1 MTHDE
6 LIQMKKGYIDV
17 HCHVIPHI
25 DDGART
31 TSQALRMIGIAYK
44 NGIRTMVATPHYEVS
59 RYDNNIE
66 KIIKYYNKVKMLAK
80 EKYPDFNI
88 FLGNEVFYSYGVIDG
103 LHEKRIFTLGETDY
117 VLVEFSPNDSLEHIE
132 KSLYELINGGYRPI
146 LAHVERYENVIK
158 NHRNTERLVEMG
170 VYIQT
175 NVSTLAG
182 KSGHRIRGK
191 VLKLIKRDL
200 IHFIGTDAHSD
211 GRRAPEAEKGLE
223 YVLKKTDEE
232 TAYRLFRDNALKM
245 LNNEY
250 LEED

>member
-103 LHEKRIFTLGETDY
+103 LNETRIFTE
-117 VLVEFSPNDSLEHIE
+117 
-132 KSLYELINGGYRPI
+132 
-146 LAHVERYENVIK
+146 
-158 NHRNTERLVEMG
+158 
-170 VYIQT
+170 
-175 NVSTLAG
+175 
-182 KSGHRIRGK
+182 
-191 VLKLIKRDL
+191 
-200 IHFIGTDAHSD
+200 
-211 GRRAPEAEKGLE
+211 
-223 YVLKKTDEE
+223 
-232 TAYRLFRDNALKM
+232 
-245 LNNEY
+245 
-250 LEED
+250 

>member
-103 LHEKRIFTLGETDY
+103 LNEKRIFTLGETDY

-170 VYIQT
+170 VLSDNDITGRAKSMIADGNTTEVLVVNIKDVEIGGLSVQRHWIRSVRDGDRSQIVGK
-175 NVSTLAG
+175 NVL
-182 KSGHRIRGK
+182 
-191 VLKLIKRDL
+191 
-200 IHFIGTDAHSD
+200 
-211 GRRAPEAEKGLE
+211 
-223 YVLKKTDEE
+223 
-232 TAYRLFRDNALKM
+232 LF
-245 LNNEY
+245 Y
-250 LEED
+250 L